1 MKLNSSYHYSAKA
14 KNALEKYLEGRTTG
28 YVFRPSK
35 HYIDDRTQ
43 IGKGTIEKWAKEI
56 GKRVKCHCVTTVH
69 IFRKSF
75 ASSEYQRTGNVKY
88 VSILLGHSSTAVTE
102 KFYLVDDLQS
112 VAYMALS
119 AA

>member
-1 MKLNSSYHYSAKA
+1 MG
-14 KNALEKYLEGRTTG
+14 EGNR
-28 YVFRPSK
+28 
-35 HYIDDRTQ
+35 
-43 IGKGTIEKWAKEI
+43 E
-56 GKRVKCHCVTTVH
+56 
-69 IFRKSF
+69 
-75 ASSEYQRTGNVKY
+75 